1 LYGASTFDSLG
12 GVFPHQTGVNGM
24 KRTILIDLVMSV
36 WVMLLIASCGGTV
49 APAPTAPTLAASS
62 AEAVASTNREHVA
75 LVNGVPISTAY
86 FEAVLAR
93 QQHGA
98 AVADVTSLEDKVLN
112 DLITQALIEQQ
123 AQQQGITVN
132 DEMLDAEIVALQTL
146 VGGDAAAWQAWL
158 DQNLFTADTFRQEL
172 RAQLLTAQMRDW
184 VVGEVATDAIQV
196 HARHILVSTK
206 EQADEVL
213 VRLNNGEDFVE
224 LARLYSLDV
233 TTREEGG
240 DLGWFTEPE
249 LLEPLVAQTA
259 FALEGGQI
267 SAPVATRLG
276 YHIIQ
281 TLEFDT
287 LPLTAEKQEQVA
299 KALFTEWI
307 NTLNDSAVIE
317 RYR

>member
-1 LYGASTFDSLG
+1 
-12 GVFPHQTGVNGM
+12 
-24 KRTILIDLVMSV
+24 
-36 WVMLLIASCGGTV
+36 
-49 APAPTAPTLAASS
+49 
-62 AEAVASTNREHVA
+62 
-75 LVNGVPISTAY
+75 
-86 FEAVLAR
+86 
-93 QQHGA
+93 
-98 AVADVTSLEDKVLN
+98 VADVTSLEDKVLN

>member
-1 LYGASTFDSLG
+1 MYGASTFDSLG

-49 APAPTAPTLAASS
+49 APPPPPPPLQHRL

-172 RAQLLTAQMRDW
+172 RAQLSPRKCAIGWWGKLPRMPSKCTL
-184 VVGEVATDAIQV
+184 AT
-196 HARHILVSTK
+196 SW
-206 EQADEVL
+206 
-213 VRLNNGEDFVE
+213 
-224 LARLYSLDV
+224 LAPKNKRMKS
-233 TTREEGG
+233 
-240 DLGWFTEPE
+240 WC
-249 LLEPLVAQTA
+249 A
-259 FALEGGQI
+259 
-267 SAPVATRLG
+267 
-276 YHIIQ
+276 
-281 TLEFDT
+281 
-287 LPLTAEKQEQVA
+287 
-299 KALFTEWI
+299 
-307 NTLNDSAVIE
+307 
-317 RYR
+317 